1 MNRTALTITGNDSAL
16 VDAFLQNTGD
26 ILIYLSSS
34 GGIEKV
40 SEPAAE
46 FFGYT
51 KNELISLHISHLL
64 SDTDLKDIHPS
75 ATAAQGCHQVNGRRK
90 DGRPVTV
97 EVIPINVLAIT
108 GDGKQLIRIK
118 PLSAK
123 TSLKEL
129 AEDGFSALKAAMETV
144 EAGFVLVGPNARI
157 LLFNQHAVDSIVL
170 NQQGQTLQTGGLIYD
185 YIRPDRI
192 PVFSNALNKA
202 MTGKRIVYEK
212 DYAEKEG
219 NKWFQFTLSPVWDN
233 GKISGVCITGS
244 DITKLKQ
251 AEEEA
256 KRSRQRFKG
265 LVEKSGDVVTILSPS
280 ISITYISSSVERV
293 LGYTIDEAL
302 EIEFASLVHPDDF
315 TKLADSWQ
323 EVAENTGFCS
333 NDHCFRIKHKNGS
346 WRWIC
351 GTFTNLVHD
360 ESIGGIVHNF
370 RDITEAVEARNDLKA
385 SEERYR
391 YIFNNNP
398 EPMWIFDPGTLN
410 FLEVNN
416 AAVEKLGYTR
426 EAFLKLSLLDLCD
439 TENANTLWRTVA
451 EIKGKVYNQNG
462 AWKHFT
468 SDRKELYFNIS
479 THNFCYKGTDAI
491 LVLANDVTEKCKAD
505 QLLIKAFEEKRNIL
519 DSITDGFLAVDTEW
533 NITYW
538 NREAHAILGIRREDI
553 VGKNM
558 WEVYNQPLPNRF
570 YTEYSKALTEKV
582 TVHFEE
588 YVQIYNVWLDISV
601 YPSSEG
607 LAIYFRNITE
617 KKLIQEKIRVTMER
631 YEMVAKATNDAIYE
645 WDVVKD
651 VTYWGEGLFTLF
663 GHPRCEDAM
672 SPSTWLDNLH
682 PDEKDS
688 ILARAM
694 SLFQVQQKSLT
705 REMRFRCADGS
716 YKIVFDKQNIY
727 YDKNGKPVRVVGAMQ
742 DITDRK
748 KSEAAVKDLNLEL
761 EKKAEKL
768 KRSNEELERFAYV
781 ASHDLQEPLRMVG
794 SFLQLLQKKYRDKLD
809 ATAHQYIDF
818 AVDGSVRMKKLINDL
833 LEYARVGTDREAF
846 FKVDMGAVVNDVL
859 RDFKRA
865 SENGVF
871 RVGFMPWVKGQKTQ
885 LTQVMNNLIGNALK
899 YNKSETPEVEIGCTE
914 SDTEWQFYIKDNGI
928 GIEEKYLEK
937 VFVIFQRLHNRS
949 EFPGTGIGLSICR
962 KIVERHG
969 GRIWIESAPDHGSTV
984 FFTIK
989 KLNGRD

>member
-1 MNRTALTITGNDSAL
+1 
-16 VDAFLQNTGD
+16 
-26 ILIYLSSS
+26 
-34 GGIEKV
+34 
-40 SEPAAE
+40 
-46 FFGYT
+46 
-51 KNELISLHISHLL
+51 
-64 SDTDLKDIHPS
+64 
-75 ATAAQGCHQVNGRRK
+75 
-90 DGRPVTV
+90 
-97 EVIPINVLAIT
+97 
-108 GDGKQLIRIK
+108 
-118 PLSAK
+118 
-123 TSLKEL
+123 
-129 AEDGFSALKAAMETV
+129 
-144 EAGFVLVGPNARI
+144 
-157 LLFNQHAVDSIVL
+157 
-170 NQQGQTLQTGGLIYD
+170 
-185 YIRPDRI
+185 
-192 PVFSNALNKA
+192 
-202 MTGKRIVYEK
+202 
-212 DYAEKEG
+212 
-219 NKWFQFTLSPVWDN
+219 
-233 GKISGVCITGS
+233 
-244 DITKLKQ
+244 
-251 AEEEA
+251 
-256 KRSRQRFKG
+256 
-265 LVEKSGDVVTILSPS
+265 
-280 ISITYISSSVERV
+280 
-293 LGYTIDEAL
+293 
-302 EIEFASLVHPDDF
+302 
-315 TKLADSWQ
+315 
-323 EVAENTGFCS
+323 
-333 NDHCFRIKHKNGS
+333 
-346 WRWIC
+346 
-351 GTFTNLVHD
+351 
-360 ESIGGIVHNF
+360 
-370 RDITEAVEARNDLKA
+370 
-385 SEERYR
+385 
-391 YIFNNNP
+391 
-398 EPMWIFDPGTLN
+398 
-410 FLEVNN
+410 
-416 AAVEKLGYTR
+416 
-426 EAFLKLSLLDLCD
+426 
-439 TENANTLWRTVA
+439 
-451 EIKGKVYNQNG
+451 
-462 AWKHFT
+462 
-468 SDRKELYFNIS
+468 
-479 THNFCYKGTDAI
+479 
-491 LVLANDVTEKCKAD
+491 
-505 QLLIKAFEEKRNIL
+505 
-519 DSITDGFLAVDTEW
+519 
-533 NITYW
+533 
-538 NREAHAILGIRREDI
+538 
-553 VGKNM
+553 
-558 WEVYNQPLPNRF
+558 
-570 YTEYSKALTEKV
+570 
-582 TVHFEE
+582 
-588 YVQIYNVWLDISV
+588 
-601 YPSSEG
+601 
-607 LAIYFRNITE
+607 
-617 KKLIQEKIRVTMER
+617 MER